1 MISFSKHIRSSQTE
15 IMDTFSLKGEEMES
29 LLTDLKRVN
38 TLLGGVGVTTSGI
51 KELLKHH
58 PKDKKVRIVD
68 LGCGDG
74 ELLRQCALWSRKNK
88 FKVELIGIDA
98 NPHILKEAQT
108 RSKTYP
114 EIKYRVLN
122 IFSEEIKTLDID
134 ICLCTLFLHHF
145 KNQDIIKGVEDVKW
159 PGRNQIIQNNPLI
172 IFDVAHNESGI
183 TSFINFYK
191 TLATGNK
198 TLIIS
203 LQKRKNIDSQINR
216 IENIFDEVI
225 ICETKNKR
233 TMTVKDLQAKFT
245 NKVKIKI
252 IISDYE
258 AITYALNKAQK
269 NDSIGIIGTH
279 FLGDAVAKIFNISFN
294 LL

>member
-15 IMDTFSLKGEEMES
+15 IMDTFSLQGEEMES

-38 TLLGGVGVTTSGI
+38 TLLGGVGVTTNGI

-98 NPHILKEAQT
+98 NPHILKEAKT
-108 RSKTYP
+108 RSKMYP

-122 IFSEEIKTLDID
+122 IFSEEIKTLDVD

-145 KNQDIIKGVEDVKW
+145 KEDPLVSFLENTLKQTKIAIVVNDLHRHTLAYYLFMLLSIFIKNKMIIEDGLTSVLRGFKREDLVKISQRIQVKSQISW
-159 PGRNQIIQNNPLI
+159 KWAFRFQWIIQ
-172 IFDVAHNESGI
+172 
-183 TSFINFYK
+183 K
-191 TLATGNK
+191 
-198 TLIIS
+198 
-203 LQKRKNIDSQINR
+203 
-216 IENIFDEVI
+216 
-225 ICETKNKR
+225 
-233 TMTVKDLQAKFT
+233 
-245 NKVKIKI
+245 
-252 IISDYE
+252 
-258 AITYALNKAQK
+258 
-269 NDSIGIIGTH
+269 
-279 FLGDAVAKIFNISFN
+279 
-294 LL
+294 